1 MWMGYICHAS
11 SVCICVCITNP
22 RTVMI
27 IAHVYLASTK
37 RVLNTF
43 SIYFFCSR
51 LIRGISA
58 SYSLK
63 CCASI

>member
-27 IAHVYLASTK
+27 TAHVYLASTK

-43 SIYFFCSR
+43 SMYFFLFQIKTWYLS
-51 LIRGISA
+51 
-58 SYSLK
+58 
-63 CCASI
+63 